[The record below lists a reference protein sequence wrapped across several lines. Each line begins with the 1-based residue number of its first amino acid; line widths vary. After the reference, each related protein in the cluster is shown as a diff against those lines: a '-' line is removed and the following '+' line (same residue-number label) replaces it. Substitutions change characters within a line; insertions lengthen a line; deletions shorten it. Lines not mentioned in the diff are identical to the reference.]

1 MSDLRFDPVTH
12 QWVSI
17 AENRRNRPVEFAPVE
32 QARHQVICPFCAGN
46 EDETPPALEEFDANL
61 EPLAPPDTDEANA
74 WSVRVAPNKYPAFEG
89 EGIDPK
95 TNTGPFRTA
104 NDFGVQELIIPTPR
118 HVSTIGELEDE
129 ELKRAFHVARLRIA
143 NLKETDGIEH
153 AMLFLNCRM
162 EAGASI
168 EHTHFQ
174 LLGSPILSRSLE
186 SRVQISDAYY
196 RDNHQ
201 SLVQRIVE
209 WEISQNK
216 RVVRN
221 TENFSMFCPF
231 ASRQPLTVWIAPVET
246 PEPFVD
252 SEHLL
257 DELTELCLD
266 AVNRIETLLERP
278 AYNLLLH
285 QQPFSS
291 DGPDHWYVEIF
302 PRMATQAGYEWGT
315 DFWVNPVAPETAAK
329 RFRAGG
335 KQTKKKKK

>member
-46 EDETPPALEEFDANL
+46 EDETPPALAEFDAEL
-61 EPLAPPDTDEANA
+61 QPLSPPVDADEVNS
-74 WSVRVAPNKYPAFEG
+74 WSVRVVPNKYPAFEG
-89 EGIDPK
+89 TGIDPK

-104 NDFGVQELIIPTPR
+104 NDFGVQELIVPTPR
-118 HVSTIGELEDE
+118 HVATIGELDCD
-129 ELKRAFHVARLRIA
+129 ELKRALHVSRLRIA

-153 AMLFLNCRM
+153 AMLFMNCRM

-168 EHTHFQ
+168 EHTHLQ
-174 LLGSPILSRSLE
+174 LLGSPIISRSLE
-186 SRVQISDAYY
+186 SRVEISDAYY

-209 WEISQNK
+209 WESSQNK
-216 RVVRN
+216 RVVKTTN
-221 TENFSMFCPF
+221 NFSMFCPF
-231 ASRQPLTVWIAPVET
+231 ASRQPLTVWIAPTET

-252 SEHLL
+252 SGHLI
-257 DELTELCLD
+257 DELAELCHE
-266 AVNRIETLLERP
+266 AVLKIESLLERP

-285 QQPFSS
+285 QQPFKSE
-291 DGPDHWYVEIF
+291 GPDHWYLEIF
-302 PRMATQAGYEWGT
+302 PRMTKQAGYEWGT
-315 DFWVNPVAPETAAK
+315 DLWINPVAPETAAK
-329 RFRAGG
+329 RLRAAG
-335 KQTKKKKK
+335 KQAKK